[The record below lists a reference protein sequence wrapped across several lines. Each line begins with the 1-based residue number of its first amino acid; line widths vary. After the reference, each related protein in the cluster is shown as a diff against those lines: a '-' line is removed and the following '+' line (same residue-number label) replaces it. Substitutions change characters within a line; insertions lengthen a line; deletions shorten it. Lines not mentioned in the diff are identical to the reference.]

1 VELNELKMRQVF
13 DIVSRAS
20 KDENLSD
27 EALYVYAVAALI
39 SDDDW
44 KVTEDDIVEAV
55 NDPVIGA
62 MAEGVAG
69 VPTRS
74 AAEGLGMGRDAVSN
88 AVRELEALGWD
99 ISLQQADDSGRLSGI
114 IYAVSRMAKEE

>member
-1 VELNELKMRQVF
+1 MELNELKMRQVF

-62 MAEGVAG
+62 MAEG
-69 VPTRS
+69 
-74 AAEGLGMGRDAVSN
+74 
-88 AVRELEALGWD
+88 AVRMIRE
-99 ISLQQADDSGRLSGI
+99 
-114 IYAVSRMAKEE
+114 